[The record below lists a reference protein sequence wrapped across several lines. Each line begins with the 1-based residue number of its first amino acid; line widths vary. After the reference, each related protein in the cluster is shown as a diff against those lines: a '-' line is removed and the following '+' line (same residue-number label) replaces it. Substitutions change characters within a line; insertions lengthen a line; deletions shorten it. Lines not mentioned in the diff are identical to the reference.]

1 MLLIQMEFVKR
12 ICVQAIVPPALKI
25 SKIRQRSVLHAN
37 QIMWSTE
44 KLIPIDVL
52 GINVLQTNSLTKIL
66 SSAKIVQ
73 LAAMNV
79 HKTLVQNVPAARF

>member
-1 MLLIQMEFVKR
+1 
-12 ICVQAIVPPALKI
+12 
-25 SKIRQRSVLHAN
+25 
-37 QIMWSTE
+37 MWSTE

-52 GINVLQTNSLTKIL
+52 GINVLQTNSLTNIL